1 MSELPQM
8 ATLRRWRKVFVVLVI
23 AIVVVSGGA
32 LALYARSVQNDYKQA
47 RDSAN
52 VVRDRVEGS
61 ESGASLGLSDLPEFS
76 DELATL
82 EADLRQLE
90 KSVNTPV
97 LGGIARHTPYV
108 GARVR
113 ASEQL
118 LTLGIELTSIAREA
132 TDIANEARVAF
143 ETNGLTAAEPPV
155 GPTWLDVIRTHRTDI
170 DKLELRYS
178 QALEQRQELNVE
190 TLPDEAR
197 SMLDSVDRLLERAT
211 SVRDDYFDLFPLLD
225 TAFGAAEDARYF
237 ILLQNGQE
245 IRPSGGFAST
255 YAILTISNGRLAS
268 FEIERIEDLD
278 LAYLERRGEPLP
290 APGPLAEYLKV
301 DEWMPRDSNWPADF
315 RDAAAV
321 FLDMYNQAGWPPIQ
335 GVAAVNESVIADV
348 LEIIGPYEIDI
359 DGVPQVVDATYF
371 LELIQSYRDEAR
383 HKEVVALLGTSLI
396 EKVSDAGFDTQKEI
410 FNSLR
415 DAADQREVQVFLIE
429 TRMQEEV
436 ARRDWDGALQPQP
449 EIPTLALYVSNLTGN
464 KASEQIFAD
473 AGLEISA
480 PAADGWRPAA
490 LYLTFEHRGD
500 PSLEADRLFN
510 GYHRTWL
517 SLYLPGGATV
527 TNIDGSQPDPES
539 ITDDPRA
546 LGFNIGLLP
555 GEKQE
560 LTLEFSLPPQTD
572 ALYLRRQSGFND
584 VEYWIDA
591 AGAGCTIADAFTLDH
606 DVLVDFATCDLD
618 SIQLSRR

>member
-1 MSELPQM
+1 MSELLQR
-8 ATLRRWRKVFVVLVI
+8 ATLTRRRKAFVLLML
-23 AIVVVSGGA
+23 AIVIVSGGA
-32 LALYARSVQNDYKQA
+32 LALYARSVQNHYKQA
-47 RDSAN
+47 RASAN

-61 ESGASLGLSDLPEFS
+61 ESGSSLGLSDLPEFS

-90 KSVNTPV
+90 ASVDTPV

-170 DKLELRYS
+170 EQLELRYS
-178 QALEQRQELNVE
+178 QALEQRQQLNVAA
-190 TLPDEAR
+190 LPNEAR

-211 SVRDDYFDLFPLLD
+211 GVRDDYFDLFPLLD

-301 DEWMPRDSNWPADF
+301 EEWMPRDSNWPADF

-359 DGVPQVVDATYF
+359 DGVPQTVDADYF
-371 LELIQSYRDEAR
+371 LELIQSYRDESR
-383 HKEVVALLGTSLI
+383 HKEVVALLGASLI
-396 EKVSDAGFDTQKEI
+396 EQVRDAGFDTQKEI

-415 DAADQREVQVFLIE
+415 DAADQREVQVILIE
-429 TRMQEEV
+429 PRMQEEV
-436 ARRDWDGALQPQP
+436 ARRAWDGALLPRP

-464 KASEQIFAD
+464 KASEEIFLD
-473 AGLEISA
+473 AGLDVTA
-480 PAADGWRPAA
+480 PDADGRRQAT

-500 PSLEADRLFN
+500 PSPDASRIFN

-517 SLYLPGGATV
+517 ALYLPEGATV
-527 TNIDGSQPDPES
+527 ATIDGGQPDSES

-555 GEKQE
+555 GETQE
-560 LTLEFSLPPQTD
+560 LTIEFSLPPETD
-572 ALYLRRQSGFND
+572 ELYLRRQSGFND
-584 VEYWIDA
+584 IEYWITA
-591 AGAGCTIADAFTLDH
+591 VGADCNISDAFTLDN
-606 DVLVDFATCDLD
+606 DMLVWLNTCDLEG
-618 SIQLSRR
+618 IQLSRR